1 MINIFILNLKN
12 RSVDFVPVCDMFYP
26 SIMHIA
32 WNMSSKMFDHEIQ
45 SLFSIE
51 QWLELE
57 DVPKDVPEKIKI
69 MCGAIFPVKTKTV
82 ETLELILEYSLISS
96 IQAQIMFVNFDFS
109 MDLIIS
115 NSVYEVF
122 HRLEASPIFQTILNE
137 YRIMWYASKKIQ
149 FCWRRCISNPNF
161 FICRRRLL
169 REFNAM

>member
-1 MINIFILNLKN
+1 MGT
-12 RSVDFVPVCDMFYP
+12 SEMYP
-26 SIMHIA
+26 DIIHA
-32 WNMSSKMFDHEIQ
+32 VWTMSSKIFEHSIRNC
-45 SLFSIE
+45 FSVE
-51 QWLELE
+51 QWFELE
-57 DVPKDVPEKIKI
+57 SVPEDIPEKLNTW
-69 MCGAIFPVKTKTV
+69 CREIFPVKTRNV
-82 ETLELILEYSLISS
+82 ETLEIILEYSLISS